1 MADAPDFE
9 ILPAGEMRKKYGLT
23 VNNRQ
28 TIRLDPVEVPERLR
42 HIIPIAERFGIS
54 DDLIRADF
62 IAKALPAELAE
73 LRRMVQE
80 FAVPLDDWLAGP
92 AADGPSFS
100 AEYIAFTC
108 MRMAA
113 DGC

>member
-1 MADAPDFE
+1 MLDDSDFE
-9 ILPAGEMRKKYGLT
+9 VLPAGEMRKKYGLT
-23 VNNRQ
+23 ADSRPTV
-28 TIRLDPVEVPERLR
+28 RLDPAKVPESLR
-42 HIIPIAERFGIS
+42 PLIPLAELYGIS

-62 IAKALPAELAE
+62 VAKAPPGDLAE
-73 LRRMVQE
+73 LRRIVQE
-80 FAVPLDDWLAGP
+80 HDALLDDWLAGP
-92 AADGPSFS
+92 AADGPTFS

>member
-1 MADAPDFE
+1 VWIA
-9 ILPAGEMRKKYGLT
+9 LLT
-23 VNNRQ
+23 CRSV
-28 TIRLDPVEVPERLR
+28 DPGGVPEPLR
-42 HIIPIAERFGIS
+42 HLIPLAERYGIS

-62 IAKALPAELAE
+62 VAKTPPSDLTE
-73 LRRMVQE
+73 LRRIVQE
-80 FAVPLDDWLAGP
+80 HTAPLDNWLAGP
-92 AADGPSFS
+92 AADGPTFS